1 MNPIT
6 GELWWVKLDP
16 SIGDETQ
23 KTRVCLVVGNVVL
36 HTRLRTVVPLMKWN
50 SYYQPFP
57 QYFVR
62 IPPDALN
69 NLDAERTP
77 DVGQV
82 KSASLLRFVRKLGV
96 LDASQM
102 ELVRD
107 SMGLLMA

>member
-6 GELWWVKLDP
+6 GELWWVNLDP
-16 SIGDETQ
+16 TVGDETQ

-62 IPPDALN
+62 IPPDARN

-77 DVGQV
+77 DLGQV

-96 LDASQM
+96 IDPAQM
-102 ELVRD
+102 DLVRD
-107 SMGLLMA
+107 SLGLLMA